1 MTTRYTTL
9 TSLALALVFLIGQ
22 GCNPDCN
29 SASTQNIN
37 IASGMA
43 IKAGRDNQVLLRS
56 QPASF
61 VKDREVFMD
70 DPIKGFPNRVK
81 LDANFTPELGGVIV
95 DIPESMSMVSTPA
108 LYVDDPDCS
117 SDVILVNTLPI
128 RNDEFFF
135 FSDNFIVP
143 PAPIIIIPGAAVP
156 PPINIENAWITPY
169 ERGYCIWFVP
179 ERDENDN
186 ESSVLRPYR
195 PGIDEMD
202 VAAGKI
208 DLIGSREFVVC
219 GSSGVHNNADKN
231 PVSGYVDRESGEI
244 EITIDRRE
252 RGLGEE
258 RFSGQFIT
266 PENIPDGAEWRNGTD
281 VANGDL
287 CSISS
292 TDVKED
298 FMLLTSQ
305 KTGQQVLMIKATPR
319 N

>member
-1 MTTRYTTL
+1 MTRNTL
-9 TSLALALVFLIGQ
+9 ITLSLALIFLIGQ
-22 GCNPDCN
+22 SCNPDCN

-37 IASGMA
+37 IASGQA
-43 IKAGRDNQVLLRS
+43 IQAGRDNQVLLRS

-70 DPIKGFPNRVK
+70 DPIKGFPNRIR
-81 LDANFTPELGGVIV
+81 LTSTFTNELGGVIV
-95 DIPESMSMVSTPA
+95 DIPENVAMVSTPA

-128 RNDEFFF
+128 RTEEFFF

-179 ERDENDN
+179 ERDEDDN
-186 ESSVLRPYR
+186 EASVLRPYK

-202 VAAGKI
+202 VMMGKI

-219 GSSGVHNNADKN
+219 GSKGVHNNADLN
-231 PVSGYVDRESGEI
+231 PVSGFVDRASGAI
-244 EITIDRRE
+244 EITIDRTDK
-252 RGLGEE
+252 GLGEE
-258 RFSGQFIT
+258 RFTGQFIT
-266 PENIPDGAEWRNGTD
+266 PENIPTGAEWRNGTD

-287 CSISS
+287 CSTST